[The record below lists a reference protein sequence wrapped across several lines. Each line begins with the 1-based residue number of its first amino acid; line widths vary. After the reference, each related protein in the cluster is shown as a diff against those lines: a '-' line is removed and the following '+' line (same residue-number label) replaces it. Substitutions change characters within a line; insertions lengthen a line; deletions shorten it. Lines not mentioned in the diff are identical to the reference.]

1 MKKYSLYKTIQ
12 LILMIAVSAA
22 VIIWVFPHSEV
33 FHLLAN
39 DPTYKI
45 LAAAVWG
52 VLLLSFLFIFLDY
65 TFFFNYKKDYKEMEL
80 AASSDPVS
88 GIANRFSCDVLIEK
102 YMDKPLP
109 NDIGVIMINL
119 TNVNDINRMYG
130 HLQGNMT
137 IRDFSNVLRISSS
150 DLCFVGRNGGINF
163 LAIFEHGSQDKM
175 QTFLERVKQ
184 RITISNR
191 DVKNIPVEYGYGV
204 AFSGTDNVGSITEL
218 ISLANSRV
226 TGSEL

>member
-22 VIIWVFPHSEV
+22 VIIWIFPQADV

-39 DPTYKI
+39 DSTYKL

-80 AASSDPVS
+80 AANSDPVS

-109 NDIGVIMINL
+109 PDIGIIMINM

-137 IRDFSNVLRISSS
+137 IRDFSNMLRISSS

-163 LAIFEHGSQDKM
+163 LAIFENGTQEKM
-175 QTFLERVKQ
+175 MTFLDRVQQ
-184 RITISNR
+184 RVEISNR
-191 DVKNIPVEYGYGV
+191 DVKNIPVEYGYGC
-204 AFSGTDNVGSITEL
+204 AFSGTDSVQSITEL

-226 TGSEL
+226 TGKKF

>member
-12 LILMIAVSAA
+12 LILMIAASAV
-22 VIIWVFPHSEV
+22 VIFWVFPQADV

-39 DPTYKI
+39 DPTYKV
-45 LAAAVWG
+45 LAIAVWA

-119 TNVNDINRMYG
+119 TNINDINRMYG

-163 LAIFEHGSQDKM
+163 LAIFENGNQDKM
-175 QTFLERVKQ
+175 QTFLDRVQQ
-184 RITISNR
+184 RVTISNR

-204 AFSGTDNVGSITEL
+204 AFSGSDHVQSITEL

-226 TGSEL
+226 TGTEL